1 MKRCPQ
7 CQQIFSDDNFF
18 CLSDGTPLPSPFDA
32 PDEVTFVRNIT
43 EEPTL
48 VRHTIE
54 EPTFVRNT
62 TEEAT
67 LVKNVPFVPQIPQT
81 EQTARQGVSPAFA
94 YAAVGLLALLVISGA
109 GILFLLL
116 KPDASETKNS
126 SVPKN
131 DFANTFSNFPESNSI
146 KPTPTIDSDEAN
158 RRKANLDE
166 QQASLEKEKQR
177 LADERRKLDELKNK
191 PDNTS
196 TYKPADPPT
205 ARISFQRGASQ
216 ATVSGAVSSQRSYV
230 LSARSGQYLSAS
242 VNSYRGCVTF
252 SNGSSAPSY
261 TTGSGDNR
269 VTVVNRC
276 GGQSRFS
283 LTVSIR

>member
-7 CQQIFSDDNFF
+7 CQQVFSDDNFF

-32 PDEVTFVRNIT
+32 PDEVTFVRNTT

-62 TEEAT
+62 TEEPT
-67 LVKNVPFVPQIPQT
+67 LIKNAPFIPQIPQT
-81 EQTARQGVSPAFA
+81 AQATRQGVSPVFA
-94 YAAVGLLALLVISGA
+94 YAAIGLLVLLVISGA

-116 KPDASETKNS
+116 KPDASDTKNS
-126 SVPKN
+126 TISKN

-146 KPTPTIDSDEAN
+146 KPTPNRESDQAN
-158 RRKANLDE
+158 RQKANLEE

-177 LADERRKLDELKNK
+177 LADERRKLDEQKNK
-191 PDNTS
+191 SENTS
-196 TYKPADPPT
+196 TYTPADPPT

-230 LSARSGQYLSAS
+230 LAARSGQYLSAS
-242 VNSYRGCVTF
+242 VSSGGGCVTF
-252 SNGSSAPSY
+252 SNGSSATSY
-261 TTGSGDNR
+261 TTSSGDNR

-276 GGQSRFS
+276 GSQSS
-283 LTVSIR
+283 YKLTVSIR

>member
-32 PDEVTFVRNIT
+32 PDEVTFVRNTT
-43 EEPTL
+43 EAPTL
-48 VRHTIE
+48 VRHTTE
-54 EPTFVRNT
+54 EPTFLRNT
-62 TEEAT
+62 TEEPT
-67 LVKNVPFVPQIPQT
+67 LIKNVPFIPQIPQAA
-81 EQTARQGVSPAFA
+81 QTARQGVSPAFA

-126 SVPKN
+126 TVSKN
-131 DFANTFSNFPESNSI
+131 NFANTNSYFPESNST
-146 KPTPTIDSDEAN
+146 KPTPTKDSDEAN
-158 RRKANLDE
+158 RQKANLEE
-166 QQASLEKEKQR
+166 QQESLEKEKQR
-177 LADERRKLDELKNK
+177 LAEERRKLDEQKNK
-191 PDNTS
+191 PENTS

-205 ARISFQRGASQ
+205 ARISFQRGNSQ
-216 ATVSGAVSSQRSYV
+216 ATVSGTVSSQRSYV
-230 LSARSGQYLSAS
+230 LAARSGQYLSAS

-252 SNGSSAPSY
+252 SNGSAGTSY
-261 TTGSGDNR
+261 TTSGGDNR

-276 GGQSRFS
+276 DGQSSYS